1 MADDILRPKVSAPG
15 LSGISDKR
23 RGMFVNPP
31 GYAEMGGFSSAGKLE
46 RGNKGIMGMEKG
58 GPQAKKGKPL

>member
-1 MADDILRPKVSAPG
+1 MGDYLKPKVGTPS
-15 LSGISDKR
+15 LDSISRDR

-31 GYAEMGGFSSAGKLE
+31 GYAEMGGFTSASKLDRGKKSL
-46 RGNKGIMGMEKG
+46 MGMEKG